1 MATPKLLAEKAAL
14 LGVLFASVSFPLGS
28 SAGGWR
34 LIDSPAAPSSSLI
47 HSGSASSGGRLRWN
61 TVSESQIVD
70 AAQRSQSQGEPQ
82 SSDSESVSSVASA
95 PVRPLPV
102 FSVGVGARTLS
113 QDKTNLTV
121 QGAVRAV
128 QTGNRVLSS
137 FSVRPAVIFPDS
149 GCSSC
154 GYETRLSGT
163 VDFFQSEL
171 LSFYLGGGAAFNK
184 DSANNVQ
191 AGRTFGMFTGGVEL
205 NLSRNLAITGNL
217 NLINEPSGSQYGGL
231 AWADAETSIMF
242 TARF

>member
-1 MATPKLLAEKAAL
+1 MASYCLPAGKRLLIA
-14 LGVLFASVSFPLGS
+14 VVFTSVGAPLGA

-34 LIDSPAAPSSSLI
+34 LIDAPVAPSSSVI
-47 HSGSASSGGRLRWN
+47 ESWSAPSGRLQWN
-61 TVSESQIVD
+61 TVSESQIVN
-70 AAQRSQSQGEPQ
+70 AAQQSQSHAEPQ
-82 SSDSESVSSVASA
+82 STDADTVSSVSSEA
-95 PVRPLPV
+95 VRPLPV
-102 FSVGVGARTLS
+102 FSVGVGVRTLS
-113 QDKTNLTV
+113 QDKTNLTM
-121 QGAVRAV
+121 QGAVRAL

-163 VDFFQSEL
+163 IDFFQSEL

-184 DSANNVQ
+184 DSANNVK
-191 AGRTFGMFTGGVEL
+191 GRGTFAMFTGGVEL

-217 NLINEPSGSQYGGL
+217 NLINQPSDPQFGGL
-231 AWADAETSIMF
+231 TWADAETSILF

>member
-1 MATPKLLAEKAAL
+1 VAPPKLLAEQAAL
-14 LGVLFASVSFPLGS
+14 LGVFVSVSFPLGS

-47 HSGSASSGGRLRWN
+47 HSGSASSGRLRWN
-61 TVSESQIVD
+61 TVSESQIVE
-70 AAQRSQSQGEPQ
+70 AAERSQSQDEPRL
-82 SSDSESVSSVASA
+82 SDSETTSPAGSE

-163 VDFFQSEL
+163 FDFFQSEL

-205 NLSRNLAITGNL
+205 NLSRNFAITGNL

-231 AWADAETSIMF
+231 TWADAETSIMF